1 MVLLGEEL
9 TTTISAFD
17 DIIQYGQD
25 KISGLENEV
34 QNARQVAN
42 EIQAM
47 RNKFKNTLLTR
58 IEQIVRDVR
67 VALDDQS
74 MVLLSDVDKKVAE
87 MEANAQSVITTS
99 RVKLDTANTFLAKAA
114 VTLPNENGEFE
125 EEQLID
131 VYQHYSTLQ
140 KVTAQSNKEV
150 KSVPVNVRFPNT
162 MKVKSEC
169 RDLAKRIIGEIENTK
184 RPNLLDAQRP
194 SIDVTNIK
202 DFN

>member
-1 MVLLGEEL
+1 MVTLGEEL
-9 TTTISAFD
+9 TSTIGAFD

-25 KISGLENEV
+25 TISDLQNDV
-34 QNARQVAN
+34 RNARNVTK

-47 RNKFKNTLLTR
+47 RNKFKKTLLTR

-74 MVLLSDVDKKVAE
+74 MILLNDVDKKVAE
-87 MEANAQSVITTS
+87 MEANAQSVITSS

-125 EEQLID
+125 EQDLFD
-131 VYQHYSTLQ
+131 VYQHHRTL
-140 KVTAQSNKEV
+140 KKLTLEPNPIV
-150 KSVPVNVRFPNT
+150 KSVPVSIRFPNT
-162 MKVKSEC
+162 MRVKTEC
-169 RDLAKRIIGEIENTK
+169 RDLAKRIIGEIEHTK
-184 RPNLLDAQRP
+184 RPNLLDAKRP

-202 DFN
+202 DFK